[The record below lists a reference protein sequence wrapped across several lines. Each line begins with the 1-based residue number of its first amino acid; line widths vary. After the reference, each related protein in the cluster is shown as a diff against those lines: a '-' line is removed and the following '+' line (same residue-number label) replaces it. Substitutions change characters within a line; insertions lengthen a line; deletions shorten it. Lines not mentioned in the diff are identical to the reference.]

1 MTQGKSGFELAI
13 ETSGR
18 HGSVAVGREG
28 RVLASKS
35 FVATLNHAT
44 QLVPAIDEIVRA
56 AGAAPD
62 ALHFVYVSGGPG
74 SFTGLRVGVA
84 TARMLALA
92 VGAKLVRVP
101 TFEVIAR
108 NALRADPPPA
118 RVVVMSDAKRGHV
131 YAATFALVGDE
142 YHEVSPAVEADA
154 AEYLSAHG
162 AAVGTAV
169 IGDGVTE
176 PLARARLENFRMLPP
191 DFARPEAAEVLA
203 LGHAR
208 ARQNRFDEPGNLI
221 PIYVRRP
228 EAEERWEARNPDK
241 QPARQDERPGG

>member
-1 MTQGKSGFELAI
+1 MTQGESGFELAI

-44 QLVPAIDEIVRA
+44 QLVPAIDEVVRA
-56 AGAAPD
+56 AGGAPD

-74 SFTGLRVGVA
+74 SFTGLRVGVT
-84 TARMLALA
+84 TARMLAMA

-101 TFEVIAR
+101 TFEVVAR

-118 RVVVMSDAKRGHV
+118 HVIVMSDAKRGNV
-131 YAATFALVGDE
+131 YAATFVLVGGE
-142 YHEVSPAVEADA
+142 YHEVSPTVEADA

-162 AAVGTAV
+162 AAAETAI
-169 IGDGVTE
+169 IGDGVAE
-176 PLARARLENFRMLPP
+176 QLARARLENCRMLPP
-191 DFARPEAAEVLA
+191 DFARPDAAEVLT

-208 ARQNRFDEPGNLI
+208 ARLNRFDEPGSLI
-221 PIYVRRP
+221 PIYIRRP
-228 EAEERWEARNPDK
+228 EAEERWEKRGTDPRNGSSAP
-241 QPARQDERPGG
+241 P

>member
-1 MTQGKSGFELAI
+1 MTLRDSGFELAI

-44 QLVPAIDEIVRA
+44 QLVPAIDETVRA

-62 ALHFVYVSGGPG
+62 ALRFVYVSGGPG
-74 SFTGLRVGVA
+74 SFTGLRVGVT
-84 TARMLALA
+84 TARMLAMA

-101 TFEVIAR
+101 TFEGIAR

-118 RVVVMSDAKRGHV
+118 RVIVMSDAKRGHV
-131 YAATFALVGDE
+131 YAATFALEGGAC
-142 YHEVSPAVEADA
+142 HELSPAVEADA

-162 AAVGTAV
+162 AAAGTAI
-169 IGDGVTE
+169 IGDGVAE
-176 PLARARLENFRMLPP
+176 QLARARLENRRMLPP

-203 LGHAR
+203 LGRAR
-208 ARQNRFDEPGNLI
+208 ARLNRFDEPGNLV
-221 PIYVRRP
+221 PIYIRRP
-228 EAEERWEARNPDK
+228 EAEERWEKREGNPRDGSSAAK
-241 QPARQDERPGG
+241 